1 MRSNNRS
8 KIGSDR
14 FVIGPSIY
22 VCYICSVLSVRGFVH
37 ISYPFSMWNLSTH
50 HMEDWTSGTCTLSGE
65 VFQASNIKK
74 YEVIYPKI
82 ELLNLLHRL
91 HSSPGS

>member
-1 MRSNNRS
+1 
-8 KIGSDR
+8 
-14 FVIGPSIY
+14 
-22 VCYICSVLSVRGFVH
+22 
-37 ISYPFSMWNLSTH
+37 MWNLSTH

-82 ELLNLLHRL
+82 ELLN
-91 HSSPGS
+91 